1 MEKEKNFNIGLS
13 LVDVIYGVIFAYGFN
28 FLADA
33 VNFYDYFRFFF
44 AYLILIIDWLYSHQT
59 YQKNIYEKNFII
71 LDLLILFAFSR
82 IITYSTSNNPVFY
95 FWIGFAFIIYLIW
108 DKISQKL
115 WQKSFRQFI
124 TNALGDGLGA
134 LGFIIIWFL
143 INQQIIALNNSIVS
157 AISLII
163 YLIAISFWY
172 LKPKQ
177 KIIKFK

>member
-1 MEKEKNFNIGLS
+1 MEKQKSFTLGLS

-28 FLADA
+28 FLANA
-33 VNFYDYFRFFF
+33 NNFYDYSRFFF

-59 YQKNIYEKNFII
+59 YQKNLYEKNFII

-82 IITYSTSNNPVFY
+82 ILTCSVANNPTFY
-95 FWIGFAFIIYLIW
+95 FWIAFIFIFYLFW

-115 WQKSFRQFI
+115 WKKSFRQFI
-124 TNALGDGLGA
+124 ITALGDGLGA

-143 INQQIIALNNSIVS
+143 INQQIIVLNSLATTIAGLIV
-157 AISLII
+157 

-172 LKPKQ
+172 IRPKQ
-177 KIIKFK
+177 KIIRFK